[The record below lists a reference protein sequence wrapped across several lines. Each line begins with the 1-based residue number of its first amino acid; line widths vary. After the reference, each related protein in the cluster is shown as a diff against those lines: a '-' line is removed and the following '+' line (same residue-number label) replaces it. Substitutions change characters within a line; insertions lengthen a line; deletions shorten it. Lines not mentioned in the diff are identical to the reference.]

1 MSQPLFKKSIAV
13 SLLLMSA
20 ACGAPTL
27 YPMAMAPASMDAMA
41 SASKP
46 KYGMGAMITADEP
59 DISADNGMTVQAEL
73 PESVDLRPQMSPV
86 ANQGSFGSCTAFA
99 VIKGFREW
107 LSRKEGRAQELSPR
121 FFWYASRS
129 YMDQKQGL
137 NRYRQQNPDDPA
149 VNPAMAKNQ
158 NTGLPTGFAMS
169 TLKVWGT
176 VAEKAFPYPTLAQF
190 AQIGKMPEAQ
200 QEGALNELAAVEP
213 PKAMFDEAK
222 KLKVN
227 QTIYAV
233 GSIRGMRKAFSEGKP
248 VVIAARLF
256 NTFMSKETAKT
267 GMVPVPNLR
276 TDKEV
281 GGHAMMAVGFDNK
294 RKLIIVRNSWGTDW
308 ADGGYCYMP
317 YDYFKL
323 KDGEGRALVRGGWTI
338 R

>member
-1 MSQPLFKKSIAV
+1 MSQPLWKKSLAV

-27 YPMAMAPASMDAMA
+27 YPAAMTPAAMDALA

-46 KYGMGAMITADEP
+46 KYGMGALITPDEP
-59 DISADNGMTVQAEL
+59 DISADNGMSVQAADL
-73 PESVDLRPQMSPV
+73 PEAADLRPQMSPV
-86 ANQGSFGSCTAFA
+86 ANQQSFGSCTSFA
-99 VIKGFREW
+99 IIKGFREW

-121 FFWYASRS
+121 FFWYASRA
-129 YMDQKQGL
+129 YADQKGGM
-137 NRYRQQNPDDPA
+137 NRYRQLNPDFDPDA
-149 VNPAMAKNQ
+149 LAKNQ

-169 TLKVWGT
+169 ALKLWGT
-176 VAEKAFPYPTLAQF
+176 VAERAFPYPTLAEF
-190 AQIGKMPEAQ
+190 AKIGKLPQDQ
-200 QEGALNELAAVEP
+200 QPGALNQLAAVEP

-222 KLKVN
+222 KLKVD

-267 GMVPVPNLR
+267 GMVPVPNLKV
-276 TDKEV
+276 DKEV
-281 GGHAMMAVGFDNK
+281 GGHAMCAVGFDNR
-294 RKLIIVRNSWGTDW
+294 RKLIIVRNSWGADW
-308 ADGGYCYMP
+308 GDGGYCYLP

-323 KDGEGRALVRGGWTI
+323 KDGEGRALIRGGWTI

>member
-46 KYGMGAMITADEP
+46 KYGMGALITPDEP

-73 PESVDLRPQMSPV
+73 PESADLRPQMSPV
-86 ANQGSFGSCTAFA
+86 ANQGSFGSCTSFA

-121 FFWYASRS
+121 FFWYASRKF
-129 YMDQKQGL
+129 YDQKAHPGKGEEA
-137 NRYRQQNPDDPA
+137 RY
-149 VNPAMAKNQ
+149 V
-158 NTGLPTGFAMS
+158 NTGLPTGFAMA
-169 TLKVWGT
+169 TVKTWGT

-190 AQIGKMPEAQ
+190 AKIGQMPQAQ

-267 GMVPVPNLR
+267 GLVPVPNLKADR
-276 TDKEV
+276 EV

-294 RKLIIVRNSWGTDW
+294 RKLIIVRNSWGPDW
-308 ADGGYCYMP
+308 GDGGYCYMP

>member
-1 MSQPLFKKSIAV
+1 MSQKFFQKSVAV

-27 YPMAMAPASMDAMA
+27 YPAAMAPTGLDAMA
-41 SASKP
+41 SAAKP
-46 KYGMGAMITADEP
+46 KFGMGALITPDEP
-59 DISADNGMTVQAEL
+59 DISADNGMSVQAADL

-86 ANQGSFGSCTAFA
+86 ANQGSFGSCTSFA
-99 VIKGFREW
+99 IIKGFREW
-107 LSRKEGRAQELSPR
+107 MSRKEGRAQELSPR
-121 FFWYASRS
+121 FFWYATRS

-137 NRYRQQNPDDPA
+137 NRYKQANPSGIGDGDFSR
-149 VNPAMAKNQ
+149 NQ
-158 NTGLPTGFAMS
+158 NTGLPTGFAMQA
-169 TLKVWGT
+169 LKMWGS
-176 VAEKAFPYPTLAQF
+176 VPEKAFPYPTLAEF
-190 AQIGKMPEAQ
+190 AKIGKLPEAQ
-200 QEGALNELAAVEP
+200 QEGALNQLAAVEP
-213 PKAMFDEAK
+213 PKAMFEDAK

-267 GMVPVPNLR
+267 GMVPVPNLK
-276 TDKEV
+276 TDREV